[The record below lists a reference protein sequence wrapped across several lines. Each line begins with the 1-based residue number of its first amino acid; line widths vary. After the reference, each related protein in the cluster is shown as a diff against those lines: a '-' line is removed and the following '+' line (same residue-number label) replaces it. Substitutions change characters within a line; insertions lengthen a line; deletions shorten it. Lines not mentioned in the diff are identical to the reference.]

1 MPQGGG
7 SSRRYAQA
15 VFQLALEQ
23 DGLESWLDDLTLVAN
38 ALQNA
43 EFSDFLDAP
52 QVTVAQKVQVIKESL
67 QDHLAPLALNLV
79 SLLASRN
86 SANLIP
92 GITEVYQ
99 ELLDAH
105 TGIERADV
113 VVAASVDDN
122 QQKRIADLLKS
133 LVGKEVTITTRVEPE
148 LIGGFVARVGD
159 RVIDGSTRTRLAEL
173 KREIA
178 QRA

>member
-1 MPQGGG
+1 M
-7 SSRRYAQA
+7 
-15 VFQLALEQ
+15 FQLALEQ
-23 DGLESWLDDLTLVAN
+23 DGLERWLDDLTLVAS
-38 ALQNA
+38 AIQNA

-52 QVTVAQKVQVIKESL
+52 QVTLAQKVQVIKDSL
-67 QDHLAPLALNLV
+67 QDNIAPLALNLV

-86 SANLIP
+86 SANLLP

-113 VVAASVDDN
+113 VTAVSVDDN

-178 QRA
+178 SR

>member
-1 MPQGGG
+1 MPQGG
-7 SSRRYAQA
+7 SARRYAQA
-15 VFQLALEQ
+15 VFQLAMEQ
-23 DGLESWLDDLTLVAN
+23 DGLERWLDDLTLVAS
-38 ALQNA
+38 ALQDA

-52 QVTVAQKVQVIKESL
+52 QVTLAQKVQVLKDSL
-67 QDHLAPLALNLV
+67 KDHISPLALNLV

-92 GITEVYQ
+92 GVTEVYQ

-113 VVAASVDDN
+113 VTAVSVDDD
-122 QQKRIADLLKS
+122 QQKRIAELLKG

-159 RVIDGSTRTRLAEL
+159 RVIDADGPSSISSASHPRD
-173 KREIA
+173 
-178 QRA
+178 

>member
-1 MPQGGG
+1 MPKGG

-15 VFQLALEQ
+15 VFELALEQ
-23 DGLESWLDDLTLVAN
+23 DALDRWLDDLTLLASSV
-38 ALQNA
+38 QNA

-52 QVTVAQKVQVIKESL
+52 QVTVAQKVQVIKDSL
-67 QDHLAPLALNLV
+67 QDHIAPLALNLV

-92 GITEVYQ
+92 GITQVYE
-99 ELLDAH
+99 ELLDEH
-105 TGIERADV
+105 KGIERADV
-113 VVAASVDDN
+113 VTAASVDDD

-133 LVGKEVTITTRVEPE
+133 LVGKDVTITTRVDPD

-178 QRA
+178 AR

>member
-1 MPQGGG
+1 MPQGG
-7 SSRRYAQA
+7 SARRYAQA
-15 VFQLALEQ
+15 VFQLAMEQ
-23 DGLESWLDDLTLVAN
+23 DGLERWLDDLTLVAS
-38 ALQNA
+38 ALQDA

-52 QVTVAQKVQVIKESL
+52 QVTVAQKVQVLKDSL
-67 QDHLAPLALNLV
+67 QDHISPLALNLV

-92 GITEVYQ
+92 GVTEVYQ

-113 VVAASVDDN
+113 VTAVSVDDD
-122 QQKRIADLLKS
+122 QQKRIAELLKG
-133 LVGKEVTITTRVEPE
+133 LVGKEVTITTRVESE

-178 QRA
+178 SR

>member
-1 MPQGGG
+1 MPAGG

-15 VFQLALEQ
+15 VFQLALEH
-23 DGLESWLDDLTLVAN
+23 DGLEMWLDDLTLLAS
-38 ALQNA
+38 ATQDA
-43 EFSDFLDAP
+43 EFSAFLDAP
-52 QVTVAQKVQVIKESL
+52 QVTVAQKIQVIADSL
-67 QDHLAPLALNLV
+67 GDHINPLALNLV
-79 SLLASRN
+79 SLLAGRN
-86 SANLIP
+86 SAGLIT

-113 VVAASVDDN
+113 VTAVGIDDD

-133 LVGKEVTITTRVEPE
+133 IVGKEVTITTRVEPE

-159 RVIDGSTRTRLAEL
+159 RVIDGSTRTRLAEM
-173 KREIA
+173 KRGI
-178 QRA
+178 

>member
-1 MPQGGG
+1 MPQGG
-7 SSRRYAQA
+7 SARRYAQA
-15 VFQLALEQ
+15 VFQLAMEQ
-23 DGLESWLDDLTLVAN
+23 DGLERWLDDLTLVAS
-38 ALQNA
+38 ALQDA

-52 QVTVAQKVQVIKESL
+52 QVTLAQKVQVLKDSL
-67 QDHLAPLALNLV
+67 QDHISPLALNLV

-92 GITEVYQ
+92 GVTEVYQ

-113 VVAASVDDN
+113 VTAVSVDDD
-122 QQKRIADLLKS
+122 QQKRIAELLKG

-178 QRA
+178 SR

>member
-1 MPQGGG
+1 MPKGG
-7 SSRRYAQA
+7 SPRRYAQA
-15 VFQLALEQ
+15 VFQLAQEQNDLER
-23 DGLESWLDDLTLVAN
+23 WLDNLALLAS

-43 EFSDFLDAP
+43 EFSEFLDAP
-52 QVTVAQKVQVIKESL
+52 QVTVAQKVQVIKGSL
-67 QDHLAPLALNLV
+67 EDRVNPLALNLV
-79 SLLASRN
+79 SLLASRG

-92 GITEVYQ
+92 GIAEVYQ

-113 VVAASVDDN
+113 MTAVSIDDD
-122 QQKRIADLLKS
+122 QQNRIADLLKS
-133 LVGKEVTITTRVEPE
+133 IVGKEVTITTRVETE
-148 LIGGFVARVGD
+148 LIAGFVARVGD

>member
-1 MPQGGG
+1 MPKGG
-7 SSRRYAQA
+7 SPRRYAQA

-23 DGLESWLDDLTLVAN
+23 NSLERWLDDLTLLAS
-38 ALQNA
+38 ALQDA
-43 EFSDFLDAP
+43 EFSEFLDAP
-52 QVTVAQKVQVIKESL
+52 QVTVAQKVQVLKDSL
-67 QDHLAPLALNLV
+67 QDHVTTLALNLV
-79 SLLASRN
+79 SLLASRS

-92 GITEVYQ
+92 GIAEVYQ

-113 VVAASVDDN
+113 MTAVSIDDD
-122 QQKRIADLLKS
+122 QQERIADLLKS
-133 LVGKEVTITTRVEPE
+133 IVGKEVTITTRLEPE

-173 KREIA
+173 KRGIA
-178 QRA
+178 QRV

>member
-1 MPQGGG
+1 MPTGG

-15 VFQLALEQ
+15 VFQLALEH
-23 DGLESWLDDLTLVAN
+23 DGLEMWLDDLTLLAGS
-38 ALQNA
+38 LEDA
-43 EFSDFLDAP
+43 EFSEFLGAP
-52 QVTVAQKVQVIKESL
+52 QVTVAQKVQVITDSL
-67 QDHLAPLALNLV
+67 GDHVNPLALNLV

-86 SANLIP
+86 SAGLIS

-113 VVAASVDDN
+113 VTAVGIDDD
-122 QQKRIADLLKS
+122 QQQRIADLLES
-133 LVGKEVTITTRVEPE
+133 IVGKEVTITTRVEPE

-159 RVIDGSTRTRLAEL
+159 RVIDGSTRTRLAEM
-173 KREIA
+173 KRGIA
-178 QRA
+178 SR